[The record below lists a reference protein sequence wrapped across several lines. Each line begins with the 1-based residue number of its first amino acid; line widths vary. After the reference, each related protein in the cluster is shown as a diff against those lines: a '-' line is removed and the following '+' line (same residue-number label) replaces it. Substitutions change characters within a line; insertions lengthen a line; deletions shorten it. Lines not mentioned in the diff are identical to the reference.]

1 MLMFETNEDVLRE
14 LYDRLFQDEYYIRG
28 VKSWLPFMNERG
40 FLDISIPSENVSLI
54 RKA

>member
-1 MLMFETNEDVLRE
+1 MFETDEDVLRE

-40 FLDISIPSENVSLI
+40 FLDILTPLENSALL
-54 RKA
+54 KKD